1 VTPPPTFG
9 QHTAEVLR
17 DLLGYS
23 ETDIAGLRENG
34 VIDRKR

>member
-1 VTPPPTFG
+1 
-9 QHTAEVLR
+9 VLR

-23 ETDIAGLRENG
+23 ETDIAALRETG